1 MIILVTTMNF
11 LSTHCTACLRQIN
24 AYILYSSSYRLLRG
38 LHLLVSPLSVLG
50 LVSCVSIVI
59 FCADN
64 SYNTAPQAG
73 TGRKACMNAH
83 LQQTHTYT
91 HYKWSCPHLQAYSIS
106 PLSAIIIHLKP
117 PPTSSYHTPPSP
129 SITLHLVER
138 ERGRLAILCESPQPS
153 LQLPGSSVSG
163 EGIVQR
169 NSTLPTVYLLY
180 REKPQGRGGWRRMV
194 YADCKMVFTSE
205 CLGRLDIHVRD
216 QVHPDIHST
225 CNNLA
230 TQIAAGY

>member
-1 MIILVTTMNF
+1 MIILITTMNF

-24 AYILYSSSYRLLRG
+24 AYILYSGSYRLLRG

-50 LVSCVSIVI
+50 LVSCVSIVL

-83 LQQTHTYT
+83 LQQTHTHTHT

-117 PPTSSYHTPPSP
+117 PHLFIPHTSLHPSFHNLA
-129 SITLHLVER
+129 SCRKR
-138 ERGRLAILCESPQPS
+138 EGPNCYS
-153 LQLPGSSVSG
+153 LWVSSTKSSVAR
-163 EGIVQR
+163 VQC
-169 NSTLPTVYLLY
+169 
-180 REKPQGRGGWRRMV
+180 QWRRN
-194 YADCKMVFTSE
+194 CPKK
-205 CLGRLDIHVRD
+205 
-216 QVHPDIHST
+216 
-225 CNNLA
+225 
-230 TQIAAGY
+230 